1 MEVKGRVLLSIRQF
15 VTVNFDENN
24 YAEWAETLPEPSR
37 ALINGAVKGG
47 PVKPD
52 DWYPLRE
59 GLVIPAR
66 SIVDYFYGG
75 IPVTARA
82 MGMFAAEKA
91 LTGFIGFMVKRGK
104 PTFIAKRAPSVVN
117 VFYRPCH
124 TEVADLGDKHAVIRI
139 AQFPDIDPV
148 VEYRVQGWMEKALLI
163 SGAKNPRVEITAA
176 LSKGEP
182 FTEFVGSWDL

>member
-1 MEVKGRVLLSIRQF
+1 

-24 YAEWAETLPEPSR
+24 YAEWVETLPGDSR
-37 ALINGAVKGG
+37 TLIEGATKGG
-47 PVKPD
+47 FVKPD
-52 DWYPLRE
+52 DWYDLRA
-59 GLVIPAR
+59 GLVVPAR
-66 SIVDYFYGG
+66 SIVEYFYGG
-75 IPVTARA
+75 IAVAARA

-124 TEVADLGDKHAVIRI
+124 TEVTDLGDKHAVIRI
-139 AQFPDIDPV
+139 AEFPDIDPV

-163 SGAKNPRVEITAA
+163 SGAKDPRVEITAA

-182 FTEFVGSWDL
+182 FTEFVGSWEL